1 MIHLT
6 SNQWSRFM
14 NNKDRWMGNFYK
26 DEEVTLADQ
35 WIKMSQPKAEL
46 LKHTVVSIQATRSF
60 N

>member
-14 NNKDRWMGNFYK
+14 SNKDRWMGNFYK

-35 WIKMSQPKAEL
+35 WIKMSQLKAEL